1 MRLTDLEKKSI
12 IEIFNTFSAASS
24 KIYLFGSR
32 LDDFK
37 KGGDIDLLIVFV
49 NGELKSS
56 FKNLDFIVELKKKIG
71 ERKIDV
77 TLANEAELAGD
88 VFLMSVI
95 DSAVEL
101 VP

>member
-12 IEIFNTFSAASS
+12 IEIFNAFSAASS

-49 NGELKSS
+49 NSELKSN
-56 FKNLDFIVELKKKIG
+56 FKYLDFIVQLKKKIG

-77 TLANEAELAGD
+77 TLANEAELTSS
-88 VFLMSVI
+88 VFLKSVM

-101 VP
+101 AP